1 MMTIKNRKS
10 FITGISS
17 TKLTLVEKKFI
28 KKHKPWGIILF
39 SRNIQSLHQV
49 KRLVENIK
57 VIFKDANYPILI
69 DEEGGKVSRLGSII
83 NTKNFQPNTSEL
95 YIKKTKKILN

>member
-10 FITGISS
+10 FIAGISS
-17 TKLTLVEKKFI
+17 TKLSLVEKEFI

-39 SRNIQSLHQV
+39 SRNIQNLHQV

-57 VIFKDANYPILI
+57 VIFKDANYQILI
-69 DEEGGKVSRLGSII
+69 DEEGG
-83 NTKNFQPNTSEL
+83 
-95 YIKKTKKILN
+95 